1 MVDFGY
7 GSVKTNNFDLDT
19 AKTELASY
27 LAAND
32 ATFNLCI
39 ACGAC
44 AATCTASKFTN
55 FSFRNLTNQIRRGE
69 EESSK
74 KEAAKCMLCGKCTLV
89 CPRNV
94 NTRNIILLIRETVQ
108 TIHR

>member
-7 GSVKTNNFDLDT
+7 GTVKANNFDLDT

-27 LAAND
+27 LAAHEPS
-32 ATFNLCI
+32 FNLCI

-44 AATCTASKFTN
+44 AATCTAAKFTN
-55 FSFRNLTNQIRRGE
+55 FSFRSLTHQIRRGE
-69 EESSK
+69 EESSI

-94 NTRNIILLIRETVQ
+94 NTRNIIVLIRENVQ

>member
-1 MVDFGY
+1 MVNFGY
-7 GSVKTNNFDLDT
+7 GTVKANNFDLDT

-27 LAAND
+27 LAANEP
-32 ATFNLCI
+32 TFNLCI

-44 AATCTASKFTN
+44 AATCTAGKFTT
-55 FSFRNLTNQIRRGE
+55 FSFRNLTHQIRRGE
-69 EESSK
+69 EDNSR

-94 NTRNIILLIRETVQ
+94 NTRNIILLIRETTQ
-108 TIHR
+108 TLHR